1 MVSVIKLL
9 VLFTTIGAVYS
20 DSEGKWGYVNLTSD
34 DGVGSETNCTE
45 LRRFGGQT
53 GTMKGPE
60 DWHDLEL
67 KKDNQC
73 GGNRQ
78 SPINIKTSEVEEED
92 SYRRLKIT
100 FDNARGLVTGTLE
113 NTGHSPKLEIA
124 DSNGASL
131 TGGPL
136 GNNKFEL
143 IEFHVHFGCVNE
155 RGSEHKL
162 NGKQLSGE
170 LHMVFGHG
178 EEPRAVVAVWI
189 KAWHYNHVTST
200 PIAKHFMPYC
210 RLIYMLSML
219 YVRLMIKVKVKI
231 PESFKVGWCPHKI
244 TGSSHLNAPF
254 LTSLFF
260 ILKGPENWHEL
271 NLTDP
276 NQPNHFGKNKQSP
289 IDIKTSEVEEAIV
302 PTVL

>member
-1 MVSVIKLL
+1 MLHFLISLFVI
-9 VLFTTIGAVYS
+9 V
-20 DSEGKWGYVNLTSD
+20 
-34 DGVGSETNCTE
+34 
-45 LRRFGGQT
+45 
-53 GTMKGPE
+53 KGPE

-100 FDNARGLVTGTLE
+100 FDNARGLVTGTPE
-113 NTGHSPKLEIA
+113 NNGHSPELIIA

-143 IEFHVHFGCVNE
+143 IQFHVHFGCVNE

-170 LHMVFGHG
+170 VSDNNDVNLFSFTFYTVRYFSFLISCMARDVFVKGNDCNG
-178 EEPRAVVAVWI
+178 RNDYPGRTGM
-189 KAWHYNHVTST
+189 YMNHQYSV
-200 PIAKHFMPYC
+200 
-210 RLIYMLSML
+210 LSYITRNCGRSAFL
-219 YVRLMIKVKVKI
+219 SDL
-231 PESFKVGWCPHKI
+231 SLGNKVGVYK
-244 TGSSHLNAPF
+244 S
-254 LTSLFF
+254 
-260 ILKGPENWHEL
+260 
-271 NLTDP
+271 
-276 NQPNHFGKNKQSP
+276 
-289 IDIKTSEVEEAIV
+289 
-302 PTVL
+302 

>member
-1 MVSVIKLL
+1 MLHFLISLFVI
-9 VLFTTIGAVYS
+9 V
-20 DSEGKWGYVNLTSD
+20 
-34 DGVGSETNCTE
+34 
-45 LRRFGGQT
+45 
-53 GTMKGPE
+53 KGPE
-60 DWHDLEL
+60 DWHDLKL
-67 KKDNQC
+67 KKNNQC

-113 NTGHSPKLEIA
+113 NNGHSPELIIA

-170 LHMVFGHG
+170 VSDNNDVNLFLSHFTRFGISVFSY
-178 EEPRAVVAVWI
+178 P
-189 KAWHYNHVTST
+189 AWPVMSLLRET
-200 PIAKHFMPYC
+200 IAMD
-210 RLIYMLSML
+210 
-219 YVRLMIKVKVKI
+219 
-231 PESFKVGWCPHKI
+231 ETI
-244 TGSSHLNAPF
+244 TQGGREC
-254 LTSLFF
+254 
-260 ILKGPENWHEL
+260 I
-271 NLTDP
+271 
-276 NQPNHFGKNKQSP
+276 
-289 IDIKTSEVEEAIV
+289 
-302 PTVL
+302 